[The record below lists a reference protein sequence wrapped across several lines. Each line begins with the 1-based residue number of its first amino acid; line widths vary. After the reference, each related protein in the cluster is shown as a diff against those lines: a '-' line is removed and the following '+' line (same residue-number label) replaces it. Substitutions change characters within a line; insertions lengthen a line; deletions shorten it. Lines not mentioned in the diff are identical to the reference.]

1 MLAYRYRPSGRMELT
16 TLPEPRLAAG
26 DLGTE
31 MVCAGICGT
40 DLKIA
45 RGEHRLFPVG
55 TDRTPG
61 HEFVARI
68 VVGDGDL
75 REGELV
81 AVAPNLSC
89 GTCPSCRRGRP
100 NLCLHYE
107 SVGLTM
113 DGAFAERVRVPA
125 AAVALGNVLRLPEQV
140 EPRLAVLMEPV
151 AAVLRGVDAI
161 DLTSDD
167 TLVIAGA
174 GPIGLIA
181 LLLARLRDVRQ
192 VVVSQTTKVRR
203 DLALELGAD
212 VVIDPRASDVVEE
225 VRRCTDSRGA
235 DAVMV
240 TTPVPEVFAQ
250 SLEMAAVGGR
260 VNFFA
265 GLPAGSGRIPLEANL
280 VHYREL
286 TVTGSTANTVDD
298 CRRALDLLVAHAET
312 FAPLVSHLVALDRAP
327 EAFAEAAGGHA
338 LKVVLEP

>member
-1 MLAYRYRPSGRMELT
+1 VLAYRYRPSGRMQLT
-16 TLPEPRLAAG
+16 TLPEPRLGSG
-26 DLGTE
+26 DVSAE
-31 MVCAGICGT
+31 VVCAGICGT

-45 RGEHRLFPVG
+45 RGEHRLFPLG

-61 HEFVARI
+61 HELVAR
-68 VVGDGDL
+68 VLVGDGSL
-75 REGELV
+75 HEGDLV

-89 GTCPSCRRGRP
+89 GTCPPCRRGRP
-100 NLCLHYE
+100 NLCAHYE

-113 DGAFAERVRVPA
+113 DGGFAERVRLPA
-125 AAVALGNVLRLPEQV
+125 AAVAQGNVMRLADDVQPT
-140 EPRLAVLMEPV
+140 LAVLMEPV
-151 AAVLRGVDAI
+151 AAVLRGVDAV

-181 LLLARLRDVRQ
+181 LLLARLRGVRQ
-192 VVVSQTTKVRR
+192 VVVSQTTQWRR

-212 VVIDPRASDVVEE
+212 VVLDPRTCDVVKE
-225 VRRCTDSRGA
+225 VRRCTDERGA

-240 TTPVPEVFAQ
+240 TTPVAEVFAQ

-265 GLPAGSGRIPLEANL
+265 GLPASSGRVPLEANL

-286 TVTGSTANTVDD
+286 TVTGTTANTVDD
-298 CRRALDLLVAHAET
+298 CRRALDLLVAHPDT
-312 FAPLVSHLVALDRAP
+312 FLPLVSDRVALGSAP
-327 EAFAEAAGGHA
+327 EAFAEAAGGRA